1 MRNPTK
7 KLIFVRF
14 INNAKRIIIKS
25 EKERVYI
32 KTDTVLTSI
41 INGNDAL
48 ISNLSNFV
56 AILKSHFD
64 FFWVGFYLVEN
75 EKLILGPFQGP
86 LACTEIKFGKGVC
99 GTAWSR
105 RETIIVDDVHQFPG
119 HIACSSETNSEIV
132 LPLIDSKGRV
142 VAVLDIDSTE
152 FSDFDNIDQKYLE
165 KMLKLF
171 ASEVY

>member
-1 MRNPTK
+1 
-7 KLIFVRF
+7 
-14 INNAKRIIIKS
+14 
-25 EKERVYI
+25 
-32 KTDTVLTSI
+32 
-41 INGNDAL
+41 L

-105 RETIIVDDVHQFPG
+105 GETIIVEDVHQFPG

-165 KMLKLF
+165 KMLKWF

>member
-1 MRNPTK
+1 M
-7 KLIFVRF
+7 IE
-14 INNAKRIIIKS
+14 S

-32 KTDTVLTSI
+32 KTDTVLSSI

-48 ISNLSNFV
+48 ISSLSNFV
-56 AILKSHFD
+56 AVLKSHFD

-99 GTAWSR
+99 GSAWSR
-105 RETIIVDDVHQFPG
+105 GETIIVEDVHQFPG
-119 HIACSSETNSEIV
+119 HIACSSATNSEIV
-132 LPLIDSKGRV
+132 LPVIDSKGCV

-152 FSDFDNIDQKYLE
+152 FSNFDTVDQKYLE
-165 KMLKLF
+165 KILKWF

>member
-1 MRNPTK
+1 M
-7 KLIFVRF
+7 
-14 INNAKRIIIKS
+14 IKS

-32 KTDTVLTSI
+32 KTETVLNSI

-75 EKLILGPFQGP
+75 KKLILGPFQGP

-105 RETIIVDDVHQFPG
+105 GETIIVEDVHQFPG

-132 LPLIDSKGRV
+132 LPVIDSKGRV

-152 FSDFDNIDQKYLE
+152 FSYFDNIDQKYLE
-165 KMLKLF
+165 KMLKWF

>member
-1 MRNPTK
+1 M
-7 KLIFVRF
+7 
-14 INNAKRIIIKS
+14 IKS

-32 KTDTVLTSI
+32 KTDTSI

-105 RETIIVDDVHQFPG
+105 GETIIVEDVHQFPG

-132 LPLIDSKGRV
+132 LPLIDSEGRV

-165 KMLKLF
+165 KMLKWF

>member
-1 MRNPTK
+1 M
-7 KLIFVRF
+7 I
-14 INNAKRIIIKS
+14 
-25 EKERVYI
+25 
-32 KTDTVLTSI
+32 
-41 INGNDAL
+41 
-48 ISNLSNFV
+48 
-56 AILKSHFD
+56 

-105 RETIIVDDVHQFPG
+105 GETIIVKDVHQFPG

-132 LPLIDSKGRV
+132 LPVIDSKGRV

-152 FSDFDNIDQKYLE
+152 FSYFDNIDQKYLE
-165 KMLKLF
+165 KMLKWF

>member
-1 MRNPTK
+1 M
-7 KLIFVRF
+7 
-14 INNAKRIIIKS
+14 IKS
-25 EKERVYI
+25 EKERIYI
-32 KTDTVLTSI
+32 KTDTVLSLI

-99 GTAWSR
+99 GSAWSR
-105 RETIIVDDVHQFPG
+105 GETIIVEDVHQFPG
-119 HIACSSETNSEIV
+119 HIACSSATNSEIV
-132 LPLIDSKGRV
+132 LPVIDNKGCV
-142 VAVLDIDSTE
+142 VVVLDIDSSE
-152 FSDFDNIDQKYLE
+152 LSNFDIVDQKYLE
-165 KMLKLF
+165 KILKWF